1 MAFPTSPTDS
11 TTFSEQSDVMSALST
26 KIVFFG
32 NDFSDHNFPSLFG
45 SFQKHG
51 RDRDFP
57 FLNQLLTESW
67 HMLQHEL
74 SLLQN
79 DLRESVPPFQDIQRL
94 ATFYASNTL
103 CPLAP
108 AISGAL
114 LCISQVAGLVGY
126 HEADQTPYTLHNSSS
141 NLTGLSVGILTAAGV
156 SVSSSLSDLVQT
168 GVKSARI
175 AWRLGVHVNAKSQLL
190 ESAQTEGSPDS
201 WAYVVTGLSVGE
213 IQSELDVIN
222 SKSSHPE
229 LLKIFVSAADKSSV
243 SVTGPPSR
251 LKAAFHSSHVLR
263 YSKWLP
269 LPVYGGLCH
278 APHLYTDEDA
288 QTVVYESDFR
298 SSVDRKPVLP
308 LYSSQSGEVFKEKTY
323 AQLLKA
329 IVVEILTNGIY
340 LDNLEAGLIGAIRQS
355 SYCEFLRFGKS
366 LVSDHILSEIQS
378 QLPQVKVNDDHQSL
392 AAWPAARDSA
402 GINPSSTRNA
412 KLAIVGM
419 SCRLPG
425 GAVDNEKF
433 WQLMMDGRDV
443 HSRIPADR
451 FNLET
456 HFDPT
461 GKLPNSTPTPFGNF
475 IDQPGMFDAGF
486 FNMSP
491 REAEETDPMHRL
503 ALVTAYEALEMSGFS
518 PNRTPSTNLK
528 RIGTYYG
535 VASDDWREANA
546 GQNLGTYS
554 VPGGERAFANGRINY
569 FFKFGGPS
577 FNMDTACSSG
587 LAAVNAACSALW
599 AGEADTVLAGGL
611 NVISNPDNY
620 CMLGRGHF
628 LSLTGQCKV
637 WDKDADGYCRADGCG
652 AVVIKRLADAEADND
667 RVLAVVTAGATNHS
681 AEAISITHPHAGAQM
696 DNYNQVLAHSGLAPL
711 DLTYVELHGTGTQA
725 GDAVESESVASIFAP
740 VGARRKPEQRLHLGA
755 VKSNIGHSEAAAG
768 ISSLI
773 KALLVFQKGQIPPH
787 VGIKTEINPVV
798 ARNLDRRNAGLVLG
812 EAQPWP
818 RPEGG
823 KKRYAMVNSFGAH
836 GGNTSIILEDPPL
849 RPRDRPAPPSPHH
862 VFSVS
867 AKSKLS
873 LKKNLESL
881 LSFLEQNP
889 DTNAADL
896 SYTLLARRIHYNFRV
911 ATSANSIDGLRK
923 VLVDEVAKAD
933 NIKSV
938 SANPAPIVMVF
949 TGQGSFY
956 DGLSAQL
963 YENFKPY
970 RKEVQD
976 LDTLVQKLGYPSV
989 LPYFVSGSA
998 SADKATPLETQVSI
1012 LVVEIALTRFWK
1024 LMGVVPD
1031 TVIGHSLG
1039 EYAALVAAGV
1049 LSAADAIHL
1058 VATRA
1063 RILSRVATQGSH
1075 VMLSVRTNAATVGNL
1090 INAKATPYEVS
1101 CKNGPRDTVLS
1112 GSREALTGIKAVLEE
1127 NNIKTFLLDLPY
1139 AFHSAQMDPVLDE
1152 FERVAAHVTFKSPVV
1167 PVISPLL
1174 KDCVFDGKTIGASYL
1189 TRATRAPVD
1198 FVGALDAARDVG
1210 LTDGRCTWLEVGP
1223 HPLGTAFVRGWDAE
1237 ARTYASLNK
1246 NERDNFATL
1255 AATLAGLHGAGVAV
1269 AWQEWYRPHEKA
1281 LRLLELPSYRW
1292 NEKNYWIQHVGTW
1305 TLDKAFAGDANYQRP
1320 GGASSSAKGL
1330 LPTPA
1335 ESSLRTSSIHQ
1346 VLSEEIY
1353 DNGTRVRCVAQSDLK
1368 HPSLLPSV
1376 AGHEMN
1382 GFGCATSSIWADM
1395 AFTLGD
1401 YVYKL
1406 AVSSSEDLPMNMVG
1420 LEVLHAQVLSK
1431 DTSQPHPI
1439 RVSAELDLNASS
1451 ASLSWSHHNPTSGE
1465 EEVWASC
1472 TIQYEDAD
1480 SWKREWSG
1488 ISHLVASRANELARM
1503 GAEGSATRLNRKMAY
1518 ILFANVVRY
1527 SEKYQGMQTVC
1538 LADWEACAEV
1548 KLCDEAHGNW
1558 HTAPH
1563 FFDSVFHV
1571 GGLVLNGG
1579 DAANHRDYFYV
1590 TPGWDSCRLLRRL
1603 RGGERYRS
1611 MVRMAEVTE
1620 GGETNLFAGDVY
1632 VLDQTDAVVGLM
1644 KGMTFRRVPR
1654 ILMNHFFSPAGS
1666 TAGSAA
1672 SSSSAAKKAPAG
1684 QQAIA
1689 AIAAPAKKPVA
1700 APSFKPH
1707 VVGTTPKPAVA
1718 AATPAVHAQAV
1729 KPAAAV
1735 EAPAPPVAVV
1745 VTEAS
1750 APAAGAAAAAPAAP
1764 DSAIEMEDGIVGDC
1778 MRIIAAESGLE
1789 LDALQDEA
1797 SFTELGVDSLM
1808 SLVLADKFRNE
1819 LQLEIKSSV
1828 FLECANIAAF
1838 KEWLNE
1844 YC

>member
-32 NDFSDHNFPSLFG
+32 NDFSDHNLPSLFG
-45 SFQKHG
+45 SFQKHS

-57 FLNQLLTESW
+57 FLSQLLTESW

-74 SLLQN
+74 SLLPHE
-79 DLRESVPPFQDIQRL
+79 LRDTVPQFQDIQRL
-94 ATFYASNTL
+94 VTFYASNTL

-114 LCISQVAGLVGY
+114 LCISQIAGLIGH
-126 HEADQTPYTLHNSSS
+126 HEADSSPYTLHHAATS
-141 NLTGLSVGILTAAGV
+141 LAGLSVGILAAAGV
-156 SVSSSLSDLVQT
+156 SVSTSLSDLVQT
-168 GVKSARI
+168 GVESARI

-190 ESAQTEGSPDS
+190 ESAQNEGSPDS
-201 WAYVVTGLSVGE
+201 WAYVVTGLGVQE
-213 IQSELDVIN
+213 IQKELDVIN
-222 SKSSHPE
+222 SKSGHPE

-251 LKAAFHSSHVLR
+251 LKAAFHSSHILR

-278 APHLYTDEDA
+278 APHLYTDKDA
-288 QTVVYESDFR
+288 EQIVYESDFR

-308 LYSSQSGEVFKEKTY
+308 LYSSQSGEPFKEKTY

-329 IVVEILTNGIY
+329 IAVEILTNGIY
-340 LDNLEAGLIGAIRQS
+340 LDSLEAGLIGAVRQS
-355 SYCEFLRFGKS
+355 SYSEMLRFGKS
-366 LVSDHILSEIQS
+366 LVSDHILAEIQS
-378 QLPQVKVNDDHQSL
+378 QLPQLKISDDHQSL
-392 AAWPAARDSA
+392 TTWPASRETT
-402 GINPSSTRNA
+402 GINPTSPRNA

-433 WQLMMDGRDV
+433 WQLMMDSRDV

-451 FNLET
+451 FSLET

-461 GKLPNSTPTPFGNF
+461 GKVPNSTPTPFGNF
-475 IDQPGMFDAGF
+475 IDQPGMFD
-486 FNMSP
+486 
-491 REAEETDPMHRL
+491 AEETDPMHRL

-518 PNRTPSTNLK
+518 PGRTPSTNLK

-667 RVLAVVTAGATNHS
+667 NVLAVVTAGATNHS

-696 DNYNQVLAHSGLAPL
+696 ENYSQVLSHSGLSPL

-798 ARNLDRRNAGLVLG
+798 AKNLDRRNAGLVLG
-812 EAQPWP
+812 NAQPWP
-818 RPEGG
+818 RPEGN

-836 GGNTSIILEDPPL
+836 GGNTSIILED
-849 RPRDRPAPPSPHH
+849 APVRLHDGSAQPSPHH

-881 LSFLEQNP
+881 LGFLEQNP

-911 ATSANSIDGLRK
+911 ATPANSIEGLRK
-923 VLVDEVAKAD
+923 VLADEVVKAD

-938 SANPAPIVMVF
+938 SSNPVPIVMVF
-949 TGQGSFY
+949 TGQGAFY

-963 YENFKPY
+963 YANFKPY

-976 LDTLVQKLGYPSV
+976 LDTLVQKLGHPSV
-989 LPYFVSGSA
+989 LPYFIGGSS

-1012 LVVEIALTRFWK
+1012 VVLEIALTRFWK
-1024 LMGVVPD
+1024 HLGVVPD

-1063 RILSRVATQGSH
+1063 KSSPDTVAEL
-1075 VMLSVRTNAATVGNL
+1075 V
-1090 INAKATPYEVS
+1090 NAKKTPYEVS

-1112 GSREALTGIKAVLEE
+1112 GSREALAGIKAVLEE
-1127 NNIKTFLLDLPY
+1127 NNIKTFMLDLPY

-1152 FERVAAHVTFKSPVV
+1152 FERVTAHVTFKSPIV
-1167 PVISPLL
+1167 PIISPLL
-1174 KDCVFDGKTIGASYL
+1174 KDCIFDGKTIGPSYL
-1189 TRATRAPVD
+1189 TKATRAPVD

-1223 HPLGTAFVRGWDAE
+1223 HPLGTAFVRGWDPE
-1237 ARTYASLNK
+1237 ARTYASLTK
-1246 NERDNFATL
+1246 TDKDNFAIL
-1255 AATLAGLHGAGVAV
+1255 SGTLAGLHAAGVPI
-1269 AWQEWYRPHEKA
+1269 AWQEWYRPHEKS
-1281 LRLLELPSYRW
+1281 LRLLELPSYCW

-1305 TLDKAFAGDANYQRP
+1305 SLDKAFAGDANYQ
-1320 GGASSSAKGL
+1320 GA
-1330 LPTPA
+1330 PPP
-1335 ESSLRTSSIHQ
+1335 
-1346 VLSEEIY
+1346 VLSEETY

-1420 LEVLHAQVLSK
+1420 LEVLHAQVISK
-1431 DTSQPHPI
+1431 DTSQPHLI
-1439 RVSAELDLNASS
+1439 RMTAELDLNASS
-1451 ASLSWSHHNPTSGE
+1451 TSLQWSHHNPTSGE

-1488 ISHLVASRANELARM
+1488 ISHLVASRANELMRM

-1518 ILFANVVRY
+1518 ILFSNVVHY
-1527 SEKYQGMQTVC
+1527 SEKYQGMKTVC
-1538 LADWEACAEV
+1538 LSDWEACAEV

-1563 FFDSVFHV
+1563 FFDSIFHV

-1603 RGGERYRS
+1603 RGGDRYRS
-1611 MVRMAEVTE
+1611 MVRMAELTDS
-1620 GGETNLFAGDVY
+1620 GDTNLLAGDVY
-1632 VLDQTDAVVGLM
+1632 VLDQNDAVVGLM

-1654 ILMNHFFSPAGS
+1654 ILMNHFFSPAAT
-1666 TAGSAA
+1666 TAGTTGAASAA
-1672 SSSSAAKKAPAG
+1672 SSKKPKALP
-1684 QQAIA
+1684 
-1689 AIAAPAKKPVA
+1689 APAKKPVGA
-1700 APSFKPH
+1700 SGFKPH
-1707 VVGTTPKPAVA
+1707 VAGT
-1718 AATPAVHAQAV
+1718 ATKMPSVHAEPVAT
-1729 KPAAAV
+1729 AAV
-1735 EAPAPPVAVV
+1735 EEPATAPPVAVA
-1745 VTEAS
+1745 VTEA
-1750 APAAGAAAAAPAAP
+1750 AAPAP
-1764 DSAIEMEDGIVGDC
+1764 DSAIEMVEDSGLVGDC

-1789 LDALQDEA
+1789 MDALQDEA
-1797 SFTELGVDSLM
+1797 SFMELGVDSLM